1 MKARFDGALRDPEH
15 AGDLGNG
22 AVLAEAERQQDLLVA
37 VEPAERGPD
46 LVPLRESGEGVGCPA
61 CGRVQPR
68 AHVADGGPR
77 LAAEP
82 VAAGVHQDPA
92 EPGAGRGGV
101 AEVLPAPPREHEG
114 VVDGILSGRAVP
126 KNERRCSIRGV
137 DAVLGEGRK
146 SPGIAEVT
154 DPDSGLVVPCLDAH
168 LQRHMSLTPDEG

>member
-15 AGDLGNG
+15 AANLGNG
-22 AVLAEAERQQDLLVA
+22 AVLPEAERKQDLLVPG
-37 VEPAERGPD
+37 EPSESGPD

-101 AEVLPAPPREHEG
+101 AEVLPAPPREQQG
-114 VVDGILSGRAVP
+114 VMDGILGRRAVP
-126 KNERRCSIRGV
+126 KDERRRSIRCV
-137 DAVLGEGRK
+137 DAMLGEGRK
-146 SPGIAEVT
+146 NPGVAEVT